1 MAKWIVAIDGPAA
14 AGKGTLARR
23 MAAHLDLPYL
33 DTGLLYR
40 AVGRR
45 VLNAGDSPADKA
57 AAERAAQT
65 LRPEDMERT
74 DLRVPEVDAAASTVA
89 DVSGVRA
96 ALLDFQRR
104 FGTELGAV
112 LDGRDIG
119 TVIFPNADLKLFV
132 TASPGE
138 RARRR
143 WLELKGRGL
152 NADLAE
158 VERDIRARDA
168 RDIARAASPL
178 IAAPDAIEIDT
189 THLDAD
195 SAFARAL
202 QAAATRFNLANSDQ
216 VN

>member
-104 FGTELGAV
+104 FGTERGAV